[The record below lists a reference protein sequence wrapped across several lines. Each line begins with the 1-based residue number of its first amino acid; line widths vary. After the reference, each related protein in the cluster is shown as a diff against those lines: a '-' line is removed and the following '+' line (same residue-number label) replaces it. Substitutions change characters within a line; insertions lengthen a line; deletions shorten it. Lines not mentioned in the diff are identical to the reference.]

1 LDRKKENRYKDP
13 IFSQPVQAEFPY
25 DISPVIWIRDVQD
38 VQVHEVIHQLRT
50 VIQKLPSGSFS
61 FVMATGIVSTA
72 FHLIGREAISLGL
85 LVVAI
90 SGLVVLT
97 IAIVWRV
104 IMFRANLLLD
114 VGEPGRAFGF
124 FTMVAAIN
132 VVGIRLYQPETPRVT
147 IVLAVISLPI
157 WLLLTYGVP
166 GTLMLQ
172 PRVSPVLAEVN
183 GSWFL
188 WVVATQSLSA
198 AAAVIGHDR
207 QNSFLAA
214 AAVALWGIGVM
225 LYLILATLITLRL
238 LTSANHSRTLNPSY
252 WIYMGATAITV
263 LAGSRI
269 LSLQKDLP
277 IMIATSTFVS
287 GFTYILWAFG
297 TWWIPLL
304 VVFGV
309 WRHISQHE
317 PARYETGLWSIVFPL
332 GMYSTASMLYGREM
346 HLPLLV
352 NVGQIGTWIAG
363 LVWLTVVVAMV
374 ATADKWRRLILESQ
388 GLKN

>member
-1 LDRKKENRYKDP
+1 M
-13 IFSQPVQAEFPY
+13 
-25 DISPVIWIRDVQD
+25 
-38 VQVHEVIHQLRT
+38 LRT

-72 FHLIGREAISLGL
+72 FHLIGQEVISTGL
-85 LVVAI
+85 LVVTI
-90 SGLVVLT
+90 SGLLVLS
-97 IAIVWRV
+97 IAIAWRM
-104 IMFRANLLLD
+104 IMFRADLMLD
-114 VGEPGRAFGF
+114 VGEPARAFGF
-124 FTMVAAIN
+124 FTIVAALN
-132 VVGIRLYQPETPRVT
+132 VVGIRLYTPDAPGIT
-147 IVLAVISLPI
+147 IVLAVIAVPI

-166 GTLMLQ
+166 GTLMLR
-172 PRVSPVLAEVN
+172 PRVSPVSAEVN

-188 WVVATQSLSA
+188 WVVATQSLA
-198 AAAVIGHDR
+198 AAVAVIGHDR
-207 QNSFLAA
+207 RVDFLAGT
-214 AAVALWGIGVM
+214 AVALWGIGVM
-225 LYLILATLITLRL
+225 LYLMLATLIMLRL
-238 LTSANHSRTLNPSY
+238 LTSPNDPRTLNPSY

-269 LSLQKDLP
+269 LSLPRNLP

-304 VVFGV
+304 VVFGL
-309 WRHISQHE
+309 WRHVSRGE

-346 HLPLLV
+346 DLPLLV

-374 ATADKWRRLILESQ
+374 ATAGKWRQVRP
-388 GLKN
+388 